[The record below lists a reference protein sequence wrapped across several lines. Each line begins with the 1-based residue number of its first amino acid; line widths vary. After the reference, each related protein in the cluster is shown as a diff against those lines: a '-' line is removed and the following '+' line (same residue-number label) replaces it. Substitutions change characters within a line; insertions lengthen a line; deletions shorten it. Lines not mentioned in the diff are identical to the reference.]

1 MSVDVLTAGE
11 SMLAL
16 RGDGPLRLGGDL
28 ATSIAGAES
37 NVAIGLSRLGHRVA
51 WAGRVGSDESGALVT
66 RTLAAE
72 GVDCRAVARDNE
84 RATGMLI
91 FEKRLP
97 DVTRVEYH
105 RHGSAGSRWCVA
117 DAERALEMHPRLVH
131 VTGIT
136 PALSAAARE
145 ATYALVEGAKSQ
157 GATVSVDV
165 NFRSRLWSAEA
176 AASHLRRLVDG
187 ADIVIAS
194 PDELDLVGGEPAAL
208 IRAGAREVVVKN
220 GAEGATAYDAERS
233 VTAPAKPVTVV
244 DSIGAGD
251 AFSAGYL
258 SGWLDGLPLEERM
271 ERAVVLGAFAVA
283 SRGDWE
289 GLPRRDELGLI
300 DLASGDAVR

>member
-1 MSVDVLTAGE
+1 MSVDVVTAGE

-16 RGDGPLRLGGDL
+16 RGEGPLRLGGGL
-28 ATSIAGAES
+28 AVSIAGAES
-37 NVAIGLSRLGHRVA
+37 NVAIGMSRLGHRVA
-51 WAGRVGSDESGALVT
+51 WAGRVGQDESGALVM

-72 GVDCRAVARDNE
+72 GVDGRAIARAGY

-105 RHGSAGSRWCVA
+105 RRDSAGSRWCAA
-117 DAERALEMHPRLVH
+117 DAERALSLNPRLVH

-136 PALSAAARE
+136 PALSEEARE
-145 ATYALVEGAKSQ
+145 ATYALVDGAKRQ
-157 GATVSVDV
+157 GATVSVDI
-165 NFRSRLWSAEA
+165 NFRSRLWSAETA
-176 AASHLRRLVDG
+176 APHLSRLVSG

-194 PDELDLVGGEPAAL
+194 PDELDLVGGDPAAL

-220 GAEGATAYDAERS
+220 GAAGATAYDAERS
-233 VTAPAKPVTVV
+233 VTVPARKVTVV

-251 AFSAGYL
+251 AFSSGYL
-258 SGWLDGLPLEERM
+258 SGSLDGLSLGERM
-271 ERAVVLGAFAVA
+271 ERAVVLGAFAV
-283 SRGDWE
+283 SSDGDWE
-289 GLPRRDELGLI
+289 GLPRRDELDLI

>member
-1 MSVDVLTAGE
+1 MSVDVVTAGE
-11 SMLAL
+11 TMLAL
-16 RGDGPLRLGGDL
+16 RGSGPLRLGGSL

-37 NVAIGLSRLGHRVA
+37 NVAVGMSRLGHRVA
-51 WAGRVGSDESGALVT
+51 WAGRVGDDESGALVL
-66 RTLAAE
+66 RSLAAE
-72 GVDCRAVARDNE
+72 GVECGGVVRDGD

-105 RHGSAGSRWCVA
+105 RRDSAGSRWCAA
-117 DAERALEMHPRLVH
+117 DAERALSLNPRLVH

-136 PALSAAARE
+136 PALSQEARE
-145 ATYALVEGAKSQ
+145 ATHALVDGAKRQ
-157 GATVSVDV
+157 GATVSVDI
-165 NFRSRLWSAEA
+165 NFRSRLWSAETA
-176 AASHLRRLVDG
+176 APHLRRLVSG

-194 PDELDLVGGEPAAL
+194 PDELDLVGGDPAAL

-220 GAEGATAYDAERS
+220 GVAGATAHEADRT
-233 VTAPAKPVTVV
+233 VTVPARRVTVV

-258 SGWLDGLPLEERM
+258 SGWLDELSLEERM
-271 ERAVVLGAFAVA
+271 ERAHTLGAFAVA
-283 SRGDWE
+283 SHGDWE
-289 GLPRRDELGLI
+289 GLPRRDELDLI